1 MCITCIALINAL
13 DYSTHIGSIQRPQ
26 TEDNKMFNVM
36 IVRKDNGVVS
46 SEWLTDADGY
56 AVEFKSNNQ
65 ASKQIALMKQSD
77 ATIIDFVIE

>member
-1 MCITCIALINAL
+1 
-13 DYSTHIGSIQRPQ
+13 
-26 TEDNKMFNVM
+26 MFNVM
-36 IVRKDNGVVS
+36 IVRKDNGVVF